1 MPSALKPHKIAI
13 LPDPP
18 SSFLKILGPSFIIL
32 GLGLGSGEVILW
44 PYLVSNFGLGIIWG
58 AVLGITFQ
66 FFVNME
72 IERYALVRGESIFVG
87 FARMA
92 KFLPFWFIFSTF
104 IGFGWPGIIAASAKI
119 FGQVFNI
126 QSYEYLA
133 IAFLILIGTILTL
146 GPILYKT
153 VERFQKTVILVGV
166 PSLFIITAAIATKSD
181 YTALLGGVVGIGEG
195 YFFLPAGISL
205 LTFLGA
211 FAFSG
216 AGGNLNLSQSFYIKE
231 KGYGMGKYAHQ
242 IQSLLTGKVEEVELE
257 GTTFDLDAHAIS
269 NFKKW
274 WKIIN
279 VEHFIIFLVTGI
291 ISILLLALLAYTTT
305 FGTPGNAPSIDFIVN
320 EANAIGISLFP
331 FASTLFLILA
341 GVMLFA
347 TQFAVMDSTS
357 RIISENIIL
366 TRPQSFSTRAIPK
379 AYYTTLWA
387 QIAFGIVVFLLG
399 LRDPR
404 TLVTLAAVINAVAM
418 FVHIGLTYLLNIKN
432 LPKVLAPSQVRR
444 VLIIGIFI
452 FFGVFS
458 SYSIWASLLK

>member
-1 MPSALKPHKIAI
+1 MPSALKPHKIAT

-66 FFVNME
+66 FFINME

-104 IGFGWPGIIAASAKI
+104 IGFGWPGIIASAAKI

-133 IAFLILIGTILTL
+133 IAFLIVIGAILTL

-181 YTALLGGVVGIGEG
+181 YTALFRGVVGIGEG
-195 YFFLPAGISL
+195 YFFLPAGISF

-231 KGYGMGKYAHQ
+231 KGYGMGKYAGK
-242 IQSLLTGKVEEVELE
+242 IQSLLRGKVEEVELE

-279 VEHFIIFLVTGI
+279 VEHFFVFLITGI
-291 ISILLLALLAYTTT
+291 ISILLLALLAYATT
-305 FGTPGNAPSIDFIVN
+305 FGSPGNAPSIDFIVN

-357 RIISENIIL
+357 RIISENVIL
-366 TRPQSFSTRAIPK
+366 TRPQSFSTHAIPK
-379 AYYTTLWA
+379 AYYATLWA
-387 QIAFGIVVFLLG
+387 QIIFGILVLATG
-399 LRDPR
+399 LKDPR
-404 TLVTLAAVINAVAM
+404 ALITLAAVINAFAM
-418 FVHIGLTYLLNIKN
+418 FVHIGLTFLLNIKN
-432 LPKVLAPSQVRR
+432 LPKVLSPSLIRR
-444 VLIIGIFI
+444 ILIVGIFL

-458 SYSIWASLLK
+458 FYSILASL

>member
-1 MPSALKPHKIAI
+1 MPSAIKPPKIAT

-32 GLGLGSGEVILW
+32 GLGLGSGEIILW
-44 PYLVSNFGLGIIWG
+44 PYLVSNFALGIIWG

-66 FFVNME
+66 FFINME
-72 IERYALVRGESIFVG
+72 IERYALIRGESVFVG

-92 KFLPFWFIFSTF
+92 KFLPYWFIFSTF
-104 IGFGWPGIIAASAKI
+104 IGFGWPGIIAAASRI

-133 IAFLILIGTILTL
+133 IAFLILIGAILTL

-166 PSLFIITAAIATKSD
+166 PSLLIITSAIATKSD
-181 YTALLGGVVGIGEG
+181 YAALAKGVVGIGEG
-195 YFFLPAGISL
+195 YFLLPTGISL

-231 KGYGMGKYAHQ
+231 KGYGMGKYAGK

-257 GTTFDLDAHAIS
+257 GTTFDPDGHSID

-279 VEHFIIFLVTGI
+279 IEHFLVFLVTGM
-291 ISILLLALLAYTTT
+291 ISILLLALLAYATT
-305 FGTPGNAPSIDFIVN
+305 FGSPGNTPSIDFIVN
-320 EANAIGISLFP
+320 EANAIGASLFP
-331 FASTLFLILA
+331 LA
-341 GVMLFA
+341 GTIFLLLTGTMLFA

-366 TRPQSFSTRAIPK
+366 TKPQSFSTRAIPK
-379 AYYTTLWA
+379 AYYITLWT
-387 QIAFGIVVFLLG
+387 QIAFGICVFLLG
-399 LRDPR
+399 FRDPR
-404 TLVTLAAVINAVAM
+404 SLVTLAAVINAFAM
-418 FVHIGLTYLLNIKN
+418 FIHIGLTFLLNIRN
-432 LPKVLAPSQVRR
+432 LPKVLAPSPVRR
-444 VLIIGIFI
+444 ILIVGIFL

-458 SYSIWASLLK
+458 SYSIYANFLK